1 MNRMCGEV
9 CEYSKPIE
17 EIISKIGKEMDAVRN
32 LYVEAAQEEDRL
44 EWRGKWRG
52 LIDAYIIA
60 VETLAKV
67 KKELKE

>member
-17 EIISKIGKEMDAVRN
+17 EIISKIGKEMDVVRN

-60 VETLAKV
+60 VEVLAEI